1 MRFQVRLEDEAKE
14 QRAKLP
20 PGPKR
25 RVKELLRELERD
37 PYGPISLRLT
47 LRSDEIVYRV
57 REDGYRILFRP
68 VLDRRAIRVFRIA
81 PRDVAYE
88 GYEHPGFADD

>member
-1 MRFQVRLEDEAKE
+1 MRFQVRLDPEASE

-47 LRSDEIVYRV
+47 LNSDEVIYRV

-68 VLDRRAIRVFRIA
+68 GSGRREIRVLRIA
-81 PRDVAYE
+81 LRAVAYE
-88 GYEHPGFADD
+88 GFEHPDSRD

>member
-1 MRFQVRLEDEAKE
+1 MRFRVEIDPEAKE

-25 RVKELLRELERD
+25 RVKELLRELEEH
-37 PYGPISLRLT
+37 PYGPISRRLT
-47 LRSDEIVYRV
+47 LVSDDVVYRV

-68 VLDRRAIRVFRIA
+68 GSNRREIRVLRIA
-81 PRDVAYE
+81 LRAVAYK
-88 GYEHPGFADD
+88 GFEHPGYRD

>member
-1 MRFQVRLEDEAKE
+1 MRFRVRLDPEAKE

-25 RVKELLRELERD
+25 RVKELLRELEAE
-37 PYGPISLRLT
+37 PYGPVSRRLT
-47 LRSDEIVYRV
+47 LDSDEIIYRV

-68 VLDRRAIRVFRIA
+68 VPGRREIRVLRIA
-81 PRDVAYE
+81 LREIAYE
-88 GYEHPGFADD
+88 GFEHPHSRL